1 MNLRAALAILCG
13 IMSANSP
20 AADSPRPVIYQ
31 LFVRHFGNL
40 NETRKPGGTLA
51 ENGVGKFADLNAAA
65 LDSLRALGVTHLWLT
80 GVLQQ
85 ATRTDYSA
93 LGQPADDPDI
103 CKGEAGS
110 PYAIKDYFDVC
121 PDYATDPAQRLE
133 EFQALLARC
142 HAHGLKTMI
151 DFVANHVSRA
161 YRSDIR
167 PELSFGAEDDRGQFF
182 ARDNNFFY
190 LRQGAPPLR
199 LPTAG
204 RPGCDGLFDGEM
216 DFGRVTGNNAATWS
230 PGPNDW
236 YETVKLNYG
245 WNFLLGRPGDDAFRA
260 DAKPPRTWAQM
271 ESILAYWQ
279 GFGVDGFR
287 CDMAHM
293 IPMAFWR
300 EAIAQARGRDAG
312 VLFVAEAY
320 DNDPTKLTDGN
331 VHEALLGAG
340 FDAVYDDP
348 SYKVV
353 KGIYDDGKWANDLD
367 ALINNGAH
375 FHHSLRYA
383 ENHDEVRLASARN
396 WQGVGGSAGPAV
408 SAILFGLGRGP
419 IMLYNG
425 QETGEPALGA
435 EGYGGDDGRTTIFD
449 YWSLPTLQGW
459 VNGHR
464 YDGAKLSPSARD
476 LRARYAAL
484 LGAISDANFQ
494 TGLVTP
500 LNDLNRDN
508 PDYGR
513 IENETVSGHWL
524 FSYLR
529 GDIST
534 GNAALVVVN
543 LHPTAMMNSV
553 GIAVPAAVEAA
564 LISGSWEVSNLLPGD
579 GSAAMKL
586 PHTSGEK
593 VTLPLLAPLTAQAFR
608 LRRIVAATALP
619 LIALP
624 PPGR

>member
-1 MNLRAALAILCG
+1 ML
-13 IMSANSP
+13 ANSP
-20 AADSPRPVIYQ
+20 ASADVPRPVIYQ

-51 ENGVGKFADLNAAA
+51 DNGVGKFADINAAA
-65 LDSLRALGVTHLWLT
+65 LDSLRMLGITHLWLT

-85 ATRTDYSA
+85 ATRTDYTA
-93 LGQPADDPDI
+93 VGQPADDPDI

-133 EFQALLARC
+133 EFKALLARC
-142 HAHGLKTMI
+142 HAHGLKTII
-151 DFVANHVSRA
+151 DFVPNHVSRS

-167 PELSFGAEDDRGQFF
+167 PELSFGAEDDRSQFF
-182 ARDNNFFY
+182 ARDNNFYY

-204 RPGCDGLFDGEM
+204 RPGCDGFFDGEM
-216 DFGRVTGNNAATWS
+216 DFGRVTGNNAATWT

-245 WNFLLGRPGDDAFRA
+245 WNFLQGRPGADAFPEN
-260 DAKPPRTWAQM
+260 AKPPRTWAQM

-300 EAIAQARGRDAG
+300 AAIAQARGRAAG
-312 VLFVAEAY
+312 VLFIAEAY
-320 DNDPTKLTDGN
+320 DNDPAKLTDGN
-331 VHEALLGAG
+331 VHEALLAAG

-348 SYKVV
+348 SYKVL

-396 WQGVGGSAGPAV
+396 WQGLGGSVGPAV

-425 QETGEPALGA
+425 QETGEPARGA

-449 YWSLPTLQGW
+449 YWSLSTLQGW

-484 LGAISDANFQ
+484 LGALRDPSFQ
-494 TGLVTP
+494 TGHITP

-508 PDYGR
+508 PDYARVGG
-513 IENETVSGHWL
+513 ETASGHWL
-524 FSYLR
+524 FAYLR
-529 GDIST
+529 GDVEN
-534 GNAALVVVN
+534 GDAALVVVN
-543 LHPTAMMNSV
+543 LHPTATMQNMR
-553 GIAVPAAVEAA
+553 IAVPAAVGAA
-564 LISGSWEVSNLLPGD
+564 FANGTWEVSDLLISGGPPS
-579 GSAAMKL
+579 
-586 PHTSGEK
+586 
-593 VTLPLLAPLTAQAFR
+593 VTLPSTQGGKISLAT
-608 LRRIVAATALP
+608 
-619 LIALP
+619 LP
-624 PPGR
+624 PLSAQIVRLHRKR

>member
-1 MNLRAALAILCG
+1 MKFRAALVIFCG
-13 IMSANSP
+13 VMPVNSP
-20 AADSPRPVIYQ
+20 AAEVPRPVIYQ

-40 NETRKPGGTLA
+40 NETRKPGGALA
-51 ENGVGKFADLNAAA
+51 ENGVGKFADINAAA
-65 LDSLRALGVTHLWLT
+65 LDSLRELGITHLWLT

-85 ATRTDYSA
+85 ATRTDYTA
-93 LGQPADDPDI
+93 QGQPADDPDI

-133 EFQALLARC
+133 EFKALLARC
-142 HAHGLKTMI
+142 HAHGLKTII
-151 DFVANHVSRA
+151 DFVPNHVSRA

-167 PELSFGAEDDRGQFF
+167 PELSFGAEDDHTQFC
-182 ARDNNFFY
+182 AWDNNFYY

-216 DFGRVTGNNAATWS
+216 EFGRVTGNNAATWT

-245 WNFLLGRPGDDAFRA
+245 WNFQLGRPGDGAFPA
-260 DAKPPRTWAQM
+260 GKKPPRTWAQM

-331 VHEALLGAG
+331 VHEALLAAG

-348 SYKVV
+348 SYKVL

-367 ALINNGAH
+367 ALINNSAH

-383 ENHDEVRLASARN
+383 ENHDEVRLASPRN
-396 WQGVGGSAGPAV
+396 WQGLGGSAGPAV

-425 QETGEPALGA
+425 QETGEPALGS

-464 YDGAKLSPSARD
+464 YDGAQLSPRARE
-476 LRARYAAL
+476 LRSRYAAL
-484 LGAISDANFQ
+484 LGALRDPNFQ
-494 TGLVTP
+494 TGSITP

-513 IENETVSGHWL
+513 LKDETASGHWL
-524 FSYLR
+524 CSYLR
-529 GDIST
+529 GDLEKGS
-534 GNAALVVVN
+534 AALVVVN
-543 LHPTAMMNSV
+543 LHPTATMQDV
-553 GIAVPAAVEAA
+553 RITVPPAMDAA
-564 LISGSWEVSNLLPGD
+564 LVGGRWEW
-579 GSAAMKL
+579 SA
-586 PHTSGEK
+586 
-593 VTLPLLAPLTAQAFR
+593 LLASGGAPSVALPATRGGKIALAALPPATAQIIR
-608 LRRIVAATALP
+608 LRRLDDGA
-619 LIALP
+619 ALP
-624 PPGR
+624 PRAAPTTKR

>member
-1 MNLRAALAILCG
+1 MKFRAALVIICG
-13 IMSANSP
+13 VMRANSP
-20 AADSPRPVIYQ
+20 AAEVPRPVIYQ

-51 ENGVGKFADLNAAA
+51 ENGVGKFADINAAA
-65 LDSLRALGVTHLWLT
+65 LDSLRALGITHVWLT

-85 ATRTDYSA
+85 ATRTDYTA
-93 LGQPADDPDI
+93 IGQPADDPDI

-133 EFQALLARC
+133 EFKALLARC
-142 HAHGLKTMI
+142 HAHGLQTII
-151 DFVANHVSRA
+151 DFVPNHVSRA
-161 YRSDIR
+161 YRSDLR
-167 PELSFGAEDDRGQFF
+167 PELSFGAEDDRTQFF
-182 ARDNNFFY
+182 ARDNNFYY
-190 LRQGAPPLR
+190 LRQGAPPLH

-216 DFGRVTGNNAATWS
+216 EFGRVTGNNAATWT

-245 WNFLLGRPGDDAFRA
+245 WNFQLGRPGDGAFPA
-260 DAKPPRTWAQM
+260 DKKPPRTWAQM

-300 EAIAQARGRDAG
+300 EAIAQARGRAAG
-312 VLFVAEAY
+312 VLFIAEAY
-320 DNDPTKLTDGN
+320 DNDPAKLTDGN
-331 VHEALLGAG
+331 VHEALLAAG
-340 FDAVYDDP
+340 FDAIYDDP
-348 SYKVV
+348 SYKVL

-367 ALINNGAH
+367 ALINNSAH

-383 ENHDEVRLASARN
+383 ENHDEVRLASPRH
-396 WQGVGGSAGPAV
+396 WQGIGGSTGPAV
-408 SAILFGLGRGP
+408 SALLFGLGRGP
-419 IMLYNG
+419 LMLYNG
-425 QETGEPALGA
+425 QETGEPALGT

-464 YDGAKLSPSARD
+464 YDGAQLSPSARE

-484 LGAISDANFQ
+484 LGALRDPNFQ
-494 TGLVTP
+494 TGSITP

-513 IENETVSGHWL
+513 LPDETASGHWL

-529 GDIST
+529 GDLEKGS
-534 GNAALVVVN
+534 AALVVVN
-543 LHPTAMMNSV
+543 LHPTATMKDV
-553 GIAVPAAVEAA
+553 RITVPPAVDAA
-564 LISGSWEVSNLLPGD
+564 LVSGRWEASALLASGGAP
-579 GSAAMKL
+579 SVAL
-586 PHTSGEK
+586 PATRGGK
-593 VTLPLLAPLTAQAFR
+593 IALATLPPATAQIIR
-608 LRRIVAATALP
+608 LRRIDVGAAPTTK
-619 LIALP
+619 
-624 PPGR
+624 R